1 MQGEN
6 AIFFIII
13 DIIASRAIVRQMP
26 VIFKDL
32 AYQITLST
40 LAKKGWVMKPIM
52 LPLVKDDSV
61 WASPVKFTS
70 HHHHNEKADLFSPSL
85 PR

>member
-1 MQGEN
+1 MQGKN

-40 LAKKGWVMKPIM
+40 LAKKG
-52 LPLVKDDSV
+52 
-61 WASPVKFTS
+61 
-70 HHHHNEKADLFSPSL
+70 
-85 PR
+85 